1 MTSRLIENLKN
12 KNSICIIDIYS
23 KYVWVVPLKDKNSI
37 INTSVSLKVLDES
50 NNIPIKALMDK
61 TS

>member
-37 INTSVSLKVLDES
+37 INTSVSLKVLGES
-50 NNIPIKALMDK
+50 NHKPIKALMDK

>member
-50 NNIPIKALMDK
+50 NHIPIKALMDK